1 MQLKGM
7 MRIRSKLQR
16 QFFTPLYRFV
26 LDTKTLPRHRSM
38 PTVVSDI
45 QHDEMV
51 CYPWDYD
58 GRMEEDVVSTSC
70 ATGGAVDIN
79 KRRRDQKPD

>member
-1 MQLKGM
+1 
-7 MRIRSKLQR
+7 
-16 QFFTPLYRFV
+16 
-26 LDTKTLPRHRSM
+26 M